1 MEGENLKLALR
12 EVGKLIRKNLKQE
25 AKSDEFKASGKL
37 DASFKYRV
45 EDNELYIFGE
55 QYANA
60 LSKGISTGGGS
71 DKAGFQRLQ
80 RNIIK
85 WAKTKGISPLFRLYV
100 KDVDGSY
107 RPTGKFRKVY
117 DSTWK
122 SLGYVLARSIRQKG
136 ISERF
141 EYKGSGFVERVQE
154 QTKEQIKT
162 ILKEGYRKDILL
174 SLNKLK
180 SIN

>member
-1 MEGENLKLALR
+1 MEGENLKLALK
-12 EVGKLIRKNLKQE
+12 EVGKLIKKNLKQA
-25 AKSDEFKASGKL
+25 AKDDGFEASGKL
-37 DASFKYRV
+37 DRSFKYKV

-55 QYANA
+55 KYANA
-60 LSKGISTGGGS
+60 LSDGISTGGGS
-71 DKAGFQRLQ
+71 DKEGFKNLQ
-80 RNIIK
+80 SNIIK
-85 WAKTKGISPLFRLYV
+85 WAKIKGI
-100 KDVDGSY
+100 
-107 RPTGKFRKVY
+107 RPQIRDKKGRFTKVS
-117 DSTWK
+117 DRAWK

-141 EYKGSGFVERVQE
+141 GYKGSGFIKVVQD
-154 QTKEQIKT
+154 QTREQIKT

>member
-1 MEGENLKLALR
+1 MEGENLKLALK
-12 EVGKLIRKNLKQE
+12 EVGKLIKKNLKQA
-25 AKSDEFKASGKL
+25 AKDDGFKASGKL
-37 DASFKYRV
+37 DRSFKYRV

-60 LSKGISTGGGS
+60 LSDGISTGGGS
-71 DKAGFQRLQ
+71 DEEGFKNLQ
-80 RNIIK
+80 SNIIK
-85 WAKTKGISPLFRLYV
+85 WAKIKGI
-100 KDVDGSY
+100 
-107 RPTGKFRKVY
+107 RPQIRDKKGRFTKVS
-117 DSTWK
+117 DRAWK

-141 EYKGSGFVERVQE
+141 GYKGSGFIQAVQE
-154 QTKEQIKT
+154 QTREQIKT

>member
-25 AKSDEFKASGKL
+25 AKNDNFKAFGKL
-37 DASFKYRV
+37 NDSFKYRV

-71 DKAGFQRLQ
+71 DKRGFEQLQ
-80 RNIIK
+80 SNIIK
-85 WAKTKGISPLFRLYV
+85 WAKIKGMRPVFRLYK

-107 RPTGKFRKVY
+107 KPTGKFRKVY

-122 SLGYVLARSIRQKG
+122 SLGYVLARSIRSRG

-141 EYKGSGFVERVQE
+141 KYKGSGFIERVQKE
-154 QTKEQIKT
+154 TKEQIKT

-174 SLNKLK
+174 SLDKLK

>member
-12 EVGKLIRKNLKQE
+12 EVGKLIRKNLKQG
-25 AKSDEFKASGKL
+25 AKDDKFKASGKL
-37 DASFKYRV
+37 DASFRYRV

-71 DKAGFQRLQ
+71 DSAGFERLQ
-80 RNIIK
+80 RNIIQ
-85 WAKTKGISPLFRLYV
+85 WAKTKNIRPVFRLYV
-100 KDVDGSY
+100 KDADGSY

-117 DSTWK
+117 ESSWK
-122 SLGYVLARSIRQKG
+122 SLGYVLARSIRKKG

-141 EYKGSGFVERVQE
+141 GYKGSGFIQAVQE

-174 SLNKLK
+174 SLDKLK